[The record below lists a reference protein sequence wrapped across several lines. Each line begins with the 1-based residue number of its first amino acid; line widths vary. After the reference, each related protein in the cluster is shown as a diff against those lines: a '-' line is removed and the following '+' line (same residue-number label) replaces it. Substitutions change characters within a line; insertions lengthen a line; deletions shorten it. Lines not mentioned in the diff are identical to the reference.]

1 MPDHREDPIV
11 RVDRDLCTGTGMC
24 TMYAPNTFAQDEENK
39 AIVTARA
46 GDRVEQVSIA
56 VEACPT
62 GALSFARNDKGV

>member
-1 MPDHREDPIV
+1 
-11 RVDRDLCTGTGMC
+11 MC